1 MPLQVPQAMRNQ
13 NNPTGESIEMLS
25 TTFRAAALVLA
36 LGGLSACA
44 NDRTDPPGT
53 VTSRANDRAGDP
65 LNVNNTPDGT
75 RGNPPGTVVS
85 RANERAGD
93 PLNTAG
99 RPDCT
104 PGNPP
109 GTAVSRSLGTT
120 DPSDCAPRRS
130 TRRSQARRSQSRA
143 TPARAAVPANS
154 SAGGEAGLGS
164 AATPTP
170 GNAFSTQGR

>member
-1 MPLQVPQAMRNQ
+1 
-13 NNPTGESIEMLS
+13 MLS
-25 TTFRAAALVLA
+25 NTLRIAALALT
-36 LGGLSACA
+36 LGGLAACA
-44 NDRTDPPGT
+44 SDRSDPPGT
-53 VTSRANDRAGDP
+53 VTSRANDRVGDP

-75 RGNPPGTVVS
+75 RGNPPGTAVS
-85 RANERAGD
+85 RANERVGD

-120 DPSDCAPRRS
+120 DTSDCAPPRS
-130 TRRSQARRSQSRA
+130 TRRANSRAHRAARHA

>member
-1 MPLQVPQAMRNQ
+1 
-13 NNPTGESIEMLS
+13 MLS
-25 TTFRAAALVLA
+25 TTFRAATLVLA
-36 LGGLSACA
+36 LSGLAACA
-44 NDRTDPPGT
+44 SDRTDPPGA
-53 VTSRANDRAGDP
+53 VTSRANDRVGDP

-75 RGNPPGTVVS
+75 RANPPGTVVS

-93 PLNTAG
+93 PLNTDG

-120 DPSDCAPRRS
+120 DASDCAPRRS
-130 TRRSQARRSQSRA
+130 TRAQRRSARRATSARA
-143 TPARAAVPANS
+143 TTRASTGMPANS

-170 GNAFSTQGR
+170 SNAFSTQGR